1 MGAETTS
8 EAEGPTDRELLER
21 LRAPVEA
28 DTRERALETLVRR
41 HLSAVLA
48 FLAGRTRDAELAAE
62 LTQQT
67 FADAVAIL
75 TDPRSSAW
83 PREPDRFRAWLLGI
97 ADRRRL
103 NHYRRRGREAGRSK
117 VLGEDRS
124 LDDLPREDPE
134 RPDPA
139 DDPVRLHQAR
149 LVVQEVARTLPPDD
163 RELYECYYREELSP
177 ARIAERLGRAAKTV
191 NNRIAAIKTVV
202 SEGFHA
208 FLLVANDR
216 TTCALLVEIVSS
228 HPVPFSAELRDH
240 VVKHTY
246 NCARCG
252 SCGQCRLCR
261 VTDPARITSACTR
274 SADCERCAVCHRE
287 HLALRADWAPA
298 LALLLFLRPVREAV
312 LEVIRQTTTSPSD
325 GGDHGDGDVGGLSA
339 RRGRPRGR
347 RRLQVAAAGVSAA
360 VVLAGGAYLTG
371 LAGGEE
377 NTPADGP
384 DAPPAAG
391 TRIVSVVP
399 VTASGDVRADHAVL
413 DLSDAPLDGCG
424 PPPWATAPD
433 IVTCFPNSATAQA
446 CWVEQDRTTVLC
458 GSPWE
463 KRVRR
468 HATSDG
474 PVGPAEPRPEADR
487 WPWALELDDGTR
499 CNPRWG
505 GPAPVLPGELS
516 ARYTCEGAG
525 LVVEGADVPLI
536 DRSAEVWTVQLL
548 PPGGD
553 TGSSPRL
560 EPRRKVAAV
569 YFAGRP

>member
-1 MGAETTS
+1 MSGETTS
-8 EAEGPTDRELLER
+8 EREGPTDRELLER
-21 LRAPVEA
+21 LRAPAGA
-28 DTRERALETLVRR
+28 DDRDRALETLAER

-48 FLAGRTRDAELAAE
+48 FLTGRTRDAELAAE

-75 TDPRSSAW
+75 VDPRSSAW
-83 PREPDRFRAWLLGI
+83 PREPDRFRAWLFGI
-97 ADRRRL
+97 AERRRL
-103 NHYRRRGREAGRSK
+103 NHYRRQGREAGRAK
-117 VLGEDRS
+117 VLGEERS

-139 DDPVRLHQAR
+139 DDPVRLYQAR

-163 RELYECYYREELSP
+163 RELYEWYYREEMSA
-177 ARIAERLGRAAKTV
+177 ARIAERLGGAAKTV
-191 NNRIAAIKTVV
+191 NNRVTAIKTVV

-216 TTCALLVEIVSS
+216 TSCPRLAEIVDRY
-228 HPVPFSAELRDH
+228 PVPFSAELRDH

-274 SADCERCAVCHRE
+274 SADCERCATCHRE

-298 LALLLFLRPVREAV
+298 VALLLFLRPVREAV
-312 LEVIRQTTTSPSD
+312 LESIRQTAGSASD
-325 GGDHGDGDVGGLSA
+325 GGDRGDRDGEVLSG

-347 RRLQVAAAGVSAA
+347 RRLQAAAAGVSAA
-360 VVLAGGAYLTG
+360 VVLAGGAYVAG
-371 LAGGEE
+371 LAGGGEDS
-377 NTPADGP
+377 PAAGP
-384 DAPPAAG
+384 DDRPAAG
-391 TRIVSVVP
+391 TRVVSVVP
-399 VTASGDVRADHAVL
+399 VTASGDVRADHTVL
-413 DLSDAPLDGCG
+413 DLSDALLDGCG
-424 PPPWATAPD
+424 PSAFATAPD

-446 CWVEQDRTTVLC
+446 CWVEEGRTTVLC

-468 HATSDG
+468 HAVSDG
-474 PVGPAEPRPEADR
+474 PIGRAEPRAEVDR
-487 WPWALELDDGTR
+487 QPWTLELDDGTR

-505 GPAPVLPGELS
+505 GPAPILPGELS
-516 ARYTCEGAG
+516 GRYACEGAG
-525 LVVEGADVPLI
+525 LVVEGADVPLF
-536 DRSAEVWTVQLL
+536 DKSSAVWTVQLL
-548 PPGGD
+548 PVGSDP
-553 TGSSPRL
+553 GSSPRL